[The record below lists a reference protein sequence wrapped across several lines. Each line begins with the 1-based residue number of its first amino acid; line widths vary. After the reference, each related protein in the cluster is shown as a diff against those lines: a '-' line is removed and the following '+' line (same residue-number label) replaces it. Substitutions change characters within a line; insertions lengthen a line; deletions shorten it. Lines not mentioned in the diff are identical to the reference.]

1 MCSFCVFQSLQLDI
15 ESRGK
20 ALSSLL
26 RLCQHLCENPSSG
39 VGATGDCISSSSTVV
54 SSSSSSVPPR
64 RGARALKLAQRLE
77 KRWQILYLKNLEWIL
92 HLEKSTAVSI
102 LLLFPSLCRR
112 RRRRPERPK
121 KTKTATHAVSAGRV
135 LLCAKRPLFFSADY
149 FSLLA
154 NGRGAPVSFTLWPPM
169 YFALYGLEMDVWNTL
184 FTLLGSTLVICAAKF
199 ISTVL
204 FERFRSAAEWPRRH
218 YGFFVRRVSIGNAR
232 RVVPN

>member
-1 MCSFCVFQSLQLDI
+1 MVFLFVFQSLQLDI

-39 VGATGDCISSSSTVV
+39 VGATGDCISSSSTLV

-102 LLLFPSLCRR
+102 LPCPPFAAVAVAAQRDQR
-112 RRRRPERPK
+112 K
-121 KTKTATHAVSAGRV
+121 QKQQHTHAVSAVRV
-135 LLCAKRPLFFSADY
+135 LLCAKRPLFFS
-149 FSLLA
+149 L
-154 NGRGAPVSFTLWPPM
+154 R
-169 YFALYGLEMDVWNTL
+169 
-184 FTLLGSTLVICAAKF
+184 
-199 ISTVL
+199 
-204 FERFRSAAEWPRRH
+204 
-218 YGFFVRRVSIGNAR
+218 
-232 RVVPN
+232 